1 MRLEIFHSILDRV
14 KVGLK
19 LNESSYLYKDEK
31 GNEVYVEQMFKNTK
45 TQKLSSNI
53 EDLLLN
59 KKTTL
64 LQAADGSLCAKLM
77 QEWVTGEKIQDIV
90 LLPSLK
96 DTKDTIVNS
105 GLQSNLHLQHTHS
118 VEAADQ
124 VLCSKWLQSAEG

>member
-1 MRLEIFHSILDRV
+1 M
-14 KVGLK
+14 GLK

-96 DTKDTIVNS
+96 DTKDAIVNS
-105 GLQSNLHLQHTHS
+105 GSQSNLHLQHTHS

-124 VLCSKWLQSAEG
+124 VLCSKWLQSSEG